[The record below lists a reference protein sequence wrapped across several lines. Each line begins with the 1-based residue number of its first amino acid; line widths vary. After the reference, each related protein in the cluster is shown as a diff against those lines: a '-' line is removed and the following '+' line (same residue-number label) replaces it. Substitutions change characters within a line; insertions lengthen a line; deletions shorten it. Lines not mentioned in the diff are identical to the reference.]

1 MVATLVI
8 VFIPPSIHKVNFYL
22 LGEILLPF
30 CLNYTKQER
39 ERERE
44 RERDWVNKGTNW
56 SSFFH
61 KKKIGLES
69 IIRFREEGMD

>member
-8 VFIPPSIHKVNFYL
+8 VFIPPSIHEVNFYL

-44 RERDWVNKGTNW
+44 
-56 SSFFH
+56 
-61 KKKIGLES
+61 IGLIKEQIGQVS
-69 IIRFREEGMD
+69 FIRKRLGWKT

>member
-8 VFIPPSIHKVNFYL
+8 VFIPPSIHEVNFYL

-44 RERDWVNKGTNW
+44 RE
-56 SSFFH
+56 
-61 KKKIGLES
+61 IGLIKEQIGQVS
-69 IIRFREEGMD
+69 FIRKRLGWKA

>member
-8 VFIPPSIHKVNFYL
+8 VFIPPSIHEVNFYL
-22 LGEILLPF
+22 LGELLLPF

-44 RERDWVNKGTNW
+44 RERLG
-56 SSFFH
+56 
-61 KKKIGLES
+61 
-69 IIRFREEGMD
+69 

>member
-8 VFIPPSIHKVNFYL
+8 VFIPPSIHEVNFYL

-30 CLNYTKQER
+30 CLNYAKR
-39 ERERE
+39 ERERA
-44 RERDWVNKGTNW
+44 RDWVNKGTNW

-61 KKKIGLES
+61 
-69 IIRFREEGMD
+69 

>member
-8 VFIPPSIHKVNFYL
+8 VFIPPSIHEVNFYL

-44 RERDWVNKGTNW
+44 RE
-56 SSFFH
+56 
-61 KKKIGLES
+61 IGLIKEQIGQVS
-69 IIRFREEGMD
+69 FTRKRLGWKA